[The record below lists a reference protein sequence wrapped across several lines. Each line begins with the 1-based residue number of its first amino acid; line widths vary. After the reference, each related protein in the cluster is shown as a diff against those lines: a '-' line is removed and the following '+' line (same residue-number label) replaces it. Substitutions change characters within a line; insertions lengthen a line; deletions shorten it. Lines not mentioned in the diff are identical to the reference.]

1 MGGGGTGINIGGAE
15 APFIASGGD
24 QNGIQPGNG
33 YKYHTY
39 YNTGSST
46 FEVTQG
52 TRECMVMVLG
62 GGGSGGNG
70 DGGDNS
76 GAGGGGICFHKAF
89 ELAPGTYDVT
99 VGDGGHGTPAPY
111 AQGGKRGE
119 NSTFIGPG
127 ASFTMTG
134 EAGNEGYAPDSST
147 FTPTYP
153 SNSGCGC
160 GGLCDKPAYTTGVT
174 AGQPDNP
181 QPGVPPGYVNYA
193 WPGGATR
200 STEELG
206 PTGPGGPVVFSNPQA
221 GGGGG

>member
-1 MGGGGTGINIGGAE
+1 MNNKNWFVKMRPLLGLTGMGGGGTGINIGGAE

-89 ELAPGTYDVT
+89 ELAPGTYAT
-99 VGDGGHGTPAPY
+99 VALP
-111 AQGGKRGE
+111 
-119 NSTFIGPG
+119 
-127 ASFTMTG
+127 
-134 EAGNEGYAPDSST
+134 
-147 FTPTYP
+147 
-153 SNSGCGC
+153 
-160 GGLCDKPAYTTGVT
+160 
-174 AGQPDNP
+174 
-181 QPGVPPGYVNYA
+181 
-193 WPGGATR
+193 
-200 STEELG
+200 
-206 PTGPGGPVVFSNPQA
+206 
-221 GGGGG
+221 